1 MARQADERAG
11 RVEKTVLSNGLRVLT
26 ERLDYVDSASLG
38 LWVTAGSVDETEDR
52 AGITHFLEHMLFKG
66 TADRSAIELGE
77 AIDDLGGQVNGFTER
92 EFVQLNARIVSEQIP
107 AALNLL
113 FEMLLDS
120 SCPEEEI
127 AREQDVVLQ
136 EIQHLEDTPEGW
148 MHDLLPQTAWA
159 GHALGR
165 PVMGTR
171 ESVSGFA
178 RDQLLDRLAAVSVAD
193 RLMVTAAGRLEHEDV
208 VDLVVRACGELK
220 PGEPRT
226 PAEPPTFR
234 AERRLIS
241 YPAGQVHFCLATP
254 GCSRRDESR
263 HAFVVLD
270 TILGGGASSRLF
282 QEIRERR
289 GLAYSIGSYL
299 HSHSGAGLFV
309 IDAGTAEENFQ
320 LVLDLIEREM
330 ERLREH
336 GPSEAELAR
345 AKTQLRVS
353 LALAA
358 ESTGFRMQHLA
369 GSEIY
374 WGRVLSLD
382 EIVAG
387 MERVTAEDV
396 AELARLSFTEER
408 RALVA
413 IGPFDRQG
421 GET

>member
-1 MARQADERAG
+1 VAREVDQRAG

-26 ERLDYVDSASLG
+26 ERLDHVNSASLG
-38 LWVTAGSVDETEDR
+38 LWVTAGSSDEPADR
-52 AGITHFLEHMLFKG
+52 AGISHFLEHMLFKG

-77 AIDDLGGQVNGFTER
+77 AIDDLGGQVNGFSER
-92 EFVQLNARIVSEQIP
+92 EFVQLNARTVSEQMP

-120 SCPEEEI
+120 TLPEEEI

-148 MHDLLPQTAWA
+148 VHDLLPQTAWA

-171 ESVSGFA
+171 ESVSSLA
-178 RDQLLDRLAAVSVAD
+178 RDRLLDHLAKLRAAD

-208 VDLVVRACGELK
+208 VGLVARACSELK
-220 PGEPRT
+220 PGEPR
-226 PAEPPTFR
+226 AAGEPPTFH
-234 AERRLIS
+234 AERRLIPH
-241 YPAGQVHFCLATP
+241 PAGQVHFCLATT

-263 HAFVVLD
+263 HAFAVLD

-299 HSHSGAGLFV
+299 QSHSSAGLFV

-320 LVLDLIEREM
+320 LVLDLIEGEM
-330 ERLREH
+330 ARLGEQ
-336 GPSEAELAR
+336 GPSQAELDR
-345 AKTQLRVS
+345 AKTQLKVS
-353 LALAA
+353 LALAS

-387 MERVTAEDV
+387 VERVTAEDV

-413 IGPFDRQG
+413 IGPFDR
-421 GET
+421 

>member
-1 MARQADERAG
+1 MARESDERAG

-26 ERLDYVDSASLG
+26 ERLDYVDSASFG

-92 EFVQLNARIVSEQIP
+92 EFVQLHARIVSEQIP

-120 SCPEEEI
+120 TCPEEEI

-171 ESVSGFA
+171 ESVSGLA
-178 RDQLLDRLAAVSVAD
+178 RDQLLDRLAALSVAD
-193 RLMVTAAGRLEHEDV
+193 RLIVTAAGRLEHEDV
-208 VDLVVRACGELK
+208 VNLVVRACGELK
-220 PGEPRT
+220 PGEPRAM
-226 PAEPPTFR
+226 AEPPTFH

-241 YPAGQVHFCLATP
+241 HPAGQVHFCLATP

-263 HAFVVLD
+263 HAFMVLD

-299 HSHSGAGLFV
+299 QSHSGAGLFV

-320 LVLDLIEREM
+320 LVLDLIEREVA
-330 ERLREH
+330 RLREH
-336 GPSEAELAR
+336 GPLEAELAR
-345 AKTQLRVS
+345 AKTQLKVS

-387 MERVTAEDV
+387 VERVTAEDV

-413 IGPFDRQG
+413 IGPFDGQG